1 LKAAIA
7 YWLVPADPAR
17 ELLREIIGILAKQFD
32 APRFEPHL
40 TIFATPRAGKSPKHA
55 LKQIQAKAIRLRLRG
70 IGFSS
75 QFTKTLFVRL
85 TSNQAVE
92 RLVIDLSRATKSR
105 AKRVHDPHVSLLYK
119 QLPARTK
126 RELALT
132 IKLPFRGVVFD
143 SIKAIGELSQ
153 ENLCLGRRTRLACWF
168 WRPAKTILS
177 TKSSRWR
184 DAIASTRDE
193 CATQNKCVR

>member
-40 TIFATPRAGKSPKHA
+40 TIFATPGAGKSPKHA
-55 LKQIQAKAIRLRLRG
+55 LKQIQAKSIRLRLRG

-85 TSNQAVE
+85 TSNQAFE
-92 RLVIDLSRATKSR
+92 RLVIDLRRATNSR
-105 AKRVHDPHVSLLYK
+105 GKASINPHVSLLYK
-119 QLPARTK
+119 KIPVPIGK
-126 RELALT
+126 ELAST
-132 IKLPFRGVVFD
+132 IKLPFDEIIFD
-143 SIKAIGELSQ
+143 SINAMRCASPTK
-153 ENLCLGRRTRLACWF
+153 TRADVEA
-168 WRPAKTILS
+168 WRVIT
-177 TKSSRWR
+177 
-184 DAIASTRDE
+184 TRSLL
-193 CATQNKCVR
+193 

>member
-85 TSNQAVE
+85 TSNQAFE

-143 SIKAIGELSQ
+143 SIKAIRSVS
-153 ENLCLGRRTRLACWF
+153 
-168 WRPAKTILS
+168 PIK
-177 TKSSRWR
+177 
-184 DAIASTRDE
+184 TRDDV
-193 CATQNKCVR
+193 AAWRVVARKSLSG